1 MALDYLYVYIC
12 ILNNIADIAIIQS
25 SENSDGYAFKPILKL
40 KWTEYATFTLGN
52 AKIRASRVVSWEV
65 RPLAC
70 FHKLLL

>member
-40 KWTEYATFTLGN
+40 KWTEYATFTLAFVPN
-52 AKIRASRVVSWEV
+52 SLHIKMPNDS
-65 RPLAC
+65 
-70 FHKLLL
+70 